1 MRALLDSN
9 SDYRAVKIIR
19 VDWDKHSRAPI
30 TRELNIPRRSTL
42 VMFRDGKEI
51 GRVVARTSK
60 ADIEPLF
67 KAAR

>member
-1 MRALLDSN
+1 VRALLESTPE
-9 SDYRAVKIIR
+9 YRAVKIIR

-42 VMFRDGKEI
+42 VMFRAGKEI
-51 GRVVARTSK
+51 GRVVARTGK

-67 KAAR
+67 KAAL